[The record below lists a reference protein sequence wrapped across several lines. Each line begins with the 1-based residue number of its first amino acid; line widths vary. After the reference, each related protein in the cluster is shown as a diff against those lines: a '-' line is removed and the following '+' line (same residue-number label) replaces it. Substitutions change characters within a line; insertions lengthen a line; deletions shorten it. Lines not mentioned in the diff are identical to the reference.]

1 MMKNKYTLDK
11 KVGGG
16 SFGQVYFGKLD
27 VAIKRIPKKL
37 IIEQDMS
44 QSIEREKNLLKKC
57 QSENVVK
64 LIDCIET
71 KDYIDFIFE
80 QCESDLKSFLNEKSK
95 GFKISEIR
103 NIMNQLNNA
112 FKILYSN
119 NIIHRDIKLENIL
132 VSYLNK
138 DKSDFIVKLGDFG
151 FSRETFIDI
160 YDSFCG
166 TPDTMAPE
174 IINEEHYN
182 YKVDLWSIGMIIY
195 ELYYKNFPKF
205 DKNYNIISNLP
216 NNEYLKDLILKLLK
230 KNPEQRLTW
239 KEYFNHPFFLDI
251 KHINIVV
258 LGQKQIGKST
268 LIESVL
274 EDDFKIQEE
283 ENYKIYQSKKS
294 RFKFMEMNGYDYEN
308 YSFENCLNDLN
319 KLVDSQLETKEPD
332 NYIHIIWYCINEDR
346 FTNQEQKSFNEL
358 KQYYLN
364 DKIPICVVHT
374 YTLNKKGVFNFFHR
388 IFGKND
394 GYIITCKLLAK
405 EIEFKNE
412 DDEVEDTIDSFG
424 VDYLIEKTLEKLKKL
439 CQDDNINQNYLL
451 FQEDKS
457 KKKESL
463 ISIIEQIQNLIK
475 K

>member
-1 MMKNKYTLDK
+1 MKNKYTLDK

-132 VSYLNK
+132 VSYLNE
-138 DKSDFIVKLGDFG
+138 DKSEFIVKLADFG
-151 FSRETFIDI
+151 FSRETFVDI

-174 IINEEHYN
+174 IVNEEPYN
-182 YKVDLWSIGMIIY
+182 YKVDLWSIGVIIY
-195 ELYYKNFPKF
+195 ELYYKKLPKL
-205 DKNYNIISNLP
+205 DDNYNIISDLTKDK
-216 NNEYLKDLILKLLK
+216 YLKDLILKLLK
-230 KNPEQRLTW
+230 KNTEQRLTW
-239 KEYFNHPFFLDI
+239 KDYFNHPFFLDI
-251 KHINIVV
+251 KNINIVV

-268 LIESVL
+268 LIESAL
-274 EDDFKIQEE
+274 KDNFKIQEK

-294 RFKFMEMNGYDYEN
+294 RFKFIEMNGFDDEN
-308 YSFENCLNDLN
+308 YSFENCFNDLN
-319 KLVDSQLETKEPD
+319 KLVDSKLETKDPD
-332 NYIHIIWYCINEDR
+332 NFIHIIWYCLNEDR
-346 FTNQEQKSFNEL
+346 FTNQEQKYFNKL
-358 KQYYLN
+358 KDYYLKK
-364 DKIPICVVHT
+364 KIKICVIHK
-374 YTLNKKGVFNFFHR
+374 YN
-388 IFGKND
+388 
-394 GYIITCKLLAK
+394 
-405 EIEFKNE
+405 
-412 DDEVEDTIDSFG
+412 
-424 VDYLIEKTLEKLKKL
+424 
-439 CQDDNINQNYLL
+439 
-451 FQEDKS
+451 
-457 KKKESL
+457 
-463 ISIIEQIQNLIK
+463 
-475 K
+475 